1 MENRKKL
8 FNFSKICFAFMLAFV
23 FSIAISNTS
32 EAATLGK
39 PTNLKQTYGSYNTTY
54 GKYFIGLEYN
64 KVAGAYGYLAQIST
78 DNRNWDFV
86 DETSKD
92 TTFVIGNYKSL
103 TAGSTYYVR
112 IVPVYVND
120 NGELD
125 YDEADISDSIQVVTA
140 PAAVSKVNQTG
151 AGNNAITAS
160 WSGVA
165 NATGYNVYVKKY
177 GDSTYTLNGSTK
189 SKTYKLTK
197 YKGSKLKNDYLYYVS
212 VCATK
217 TSTAGFTAEALPSTG
232 YPLCTLPS
240 KITKVTGSDWKPG
253 KSSLKVSWKHT
264 NIADGYELQFYNAK
278 GKSIKKVTTTKN
290 AYTFKKAPKNSSC
303 SVKIRPYIKT
313 ANGKKYAKWS
323 KKFYFLSQA
332 NMSNTTYTI
341 GYGHLTLRWK
351 AVTGASKYTV
361 YAGTTKSNMKA
372 VATVSG
378 KSTSCTISK
387 ISGSSVSPYGY
398 YYVKVV
404 PQKKLGGKTVKGD
417 FGYYWTVY

>member
-8 FNFSKICFAFMLAFV
+8 FNLSKVCLAFMLAFV

-39 PTNLKQTYGSYNTTY
+39 PTNLKQTYGNYDTDY
-54 GKYFIGLEYN
+54 GKYFIDLEYN
-64 KVAGAYGYLAQIST
+64 GVSGAYGYLAQMST
-78 DNRNWDFV
+78 DNKTWTLV
-86 DETSKD
+86 DEAWKGTKFS
-92 TTFVIGNYKSL
+92 IGEKTPL

-112 IVPVYVND
+112 IIPASDKY
-120 NGELD
+120 GT
-125 YDEADISDSIQVVTA
+125 YDLEDASASIQVVTA
-140 PAAVSKVNQTG
+140 PAAVSKVNQIG
-151 AGNNAITAS
+151 AGNNSITAS

-177 GDSTYTLNGSTK
+177 GDSSYTLNGNTK
-189 SKTYKLTK
+189 SKSYKLTK
-197 YKGSKLKNDYLYYVS
+197 YKGSKLKSDYPYYVS

-217 TSTAGFTAEALPSTG
+217 TSTAGFTAESVPSAG
-232 YPLCTLPS
+232 YPLCTLPT
-240 KITKVTGSDWKPG
+240 KITKVTGTNWKPG
-253 KSSLKVSWKHT
+253 KATLKVSWKHT

-290 AYTFKKAPKNSSC
+290 AYSFTKAPKNSSC
-303 SVKIRPYIKT
+303 SVKVRPYINTSK
-313 ANGKKYAKWS
+313 GKKYAKWS

-372 VATVSG
+372 VGTVNG
-378 KSTSCTISK
+378 STTSYTISK
-387 ISGSSVSPYGY
+387 ISGTTVSPYGY

-417 FGYYWTVY
+417 FGYYWTVH